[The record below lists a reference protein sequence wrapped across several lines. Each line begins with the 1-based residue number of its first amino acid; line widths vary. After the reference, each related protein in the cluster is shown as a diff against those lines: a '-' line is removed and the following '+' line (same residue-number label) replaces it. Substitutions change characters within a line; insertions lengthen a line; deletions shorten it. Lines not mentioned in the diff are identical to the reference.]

1 MCKRM
6 RVAAWSPA
14 GEEQVTRTDLMFAVS
29 AALLLLTGFAPAA
42 EESVKFDRAHTFGA

>member
-1 MCKRM
+1 M

-14 GEEQVTRTDLMFAVS
+14 GEAQVTRTDLMFAVS